1 MRRKLLQT
9 IRKEMQTMKKLIDI
23 FVPDQSDNPVLVS
36 AISFQDSATWPTAEN
51 CMYIDERLL
60 QCFAEKLISPA
71 FQKYD
76 KTKILIMIGNFLQ
89 SKEYELNGLYEST
102 QFEYG
107 PIANYDMTESSRD
120 EDRATTSGDSTESST
135 SFDSTTQKDTGKTVS
150 SGTASNTNIH
160 SLQRSGNIGV
170 TSSQQLI
177 EAQRGVL
184 TFDFIQYVAD
194 LINENFCSTFWIPDR
209 DHIGELEVLL

>member
-1 MRRKLLQT
+1 
-9 IRKEMQTMKKLIDI
+9 MKKLIDI
-23 FVPDQSDNPVLVS
+23 FVNDEHDNPVLIG
-36 AISFQDSATWPTAEN
+36 AIAFPETATWDDITITKA
-51 CMYIDERLL
+51 IDERIRL
-60 QCFAEKLISPA
+60 CFSEKPISPA
-71 FQKYD
+71 FQSWD
-76 KTKILIMIGNFLQ
+76 KLDILQAMGDFL
-89 SKEYELNGLYEST
+89 SGKEYELNGLYETT
-102 QFEYG
+102 QFEYD

-120 EDRATTSGDSTESST
+120 EDRATTGGESTESST

-194 LINENFCSTFWIPDR
+194 LINENFCSAFWIPDR
-209 DHIGELEVLL
+209 DHIGELEAFQ

>member
-1 MRRKLLQT
+1 MLLQI
-9 IRKEMQTMKKLIDI
+9 IRKEMQIMKKLIDI
-23 FVPDQSDNPVLVS
+23 FVNDEHDNPVLIG
-36 AISFQDSATWPTAEN
+36 AIAFPETATWDDITITKA
-51 CMYIDERLL
+51 IDERIRL
-60 QCFAEKLISPA
+60 CFSEKPISPA
-71 FQKYD
+71 FQSWD
-76 KTKILIMIGNFLQ
+76 KLDILQAMGDFL
-89 SKEYELNGLYEST
+89 SGKEYELNGLYETT
-102 QFEYG
+102 QFEYD

-120 EDRATTSGDSTESST
+120 EDRATTGGESTESST

-194 LINENFCSTFWIPDR
+194 LINENFCSAFWIPDR
-209 DHIGELEVLL
+209 DHIGELEAFQ

>member
-1 MRRKLLQT
+1 
-9 IRKEMQTMKKLIDI
+9 MKKLIDI
-23 FVPDQSDNPVLVS
+23 FVNDEHDNPVLIS
-36 AISFQDSATWPTAEN
+36 AIAFPETATWDDITVTKA
-51 CMYIDERLL
+51 IDERIRL
-60 QCFAEKLISPA
+60 CFSEKPISPA
-71 FQKYD
+71 FQSMD
-76 KTKILIMIGNFLQ
+76 KLDILQAMGDFL
-89 SKEYELNGLYEST
+89 SGKEYELNGLYETT
-102 QFEYG
+102 QFEYD

-194 LINENFCSTFWIPDR
+194 LINENFCCTFWIPDR
-209 DHIGELEVLL
+209 DHIGELEAFL

>member
-1 MRRKLLQT
+1 MLLLI
-9 IRKEMQTMKKLIDI
+9 IRKEMPKMKKLIDI
-23 FVPDQSDNPVLVS
+23 FVNDEHDNPVLIS
-36 AISFQDSATWPTAEN
+36 AIAFPESATWDDITVTKA
-51 CMYIDERLL
+51 IDERLRL
-60 QCFAEKLISPA
+60 CFSEKPISPA
-71 FQKYD
+71 FQSMD
-76 KTKILIMIGNFLQ
+76 KLDILQAMGDFL
-89 SKEYELNGLYEST
+89 SGKEYELNGLYEST
-102 QFEYG
+102 QFEYD
-107 PIANYDMTESSRD
+107 PIANYDMTETSRD
-120 EDRATTSGDSTESST
+120 EDRATTSGNSTESST

-150 SGTASNTNIH
+150 SGTANNTNIH

-209 DHIGELEVLL
+209 DHIGELEAFL

>member
-1 MRRKLLQT
+1 
-9 IRKEMQTMKKLIDI
+9 MKKLIDI
-23 FVPDQSDNPVLVS
+23 FVNDEHDNPVLIS
-36 AISFQDSATWPTAEN
+36 AIAFPETATWDDITVTKA
-51 CMYIDERLL
+51 IDERLRL
-60 QCFAEKLISPA
+60 CFSEKPISPA
-71 FQKYD
+71 FQSMD
-76 KTKILIMIGNFLQ
+76 KLDILQAMGDFL
-89 SKEYELNGLYEST
+89 SGKEYELNGLYETT
-102 QFEYG
+102 QFEYD

-135 SFDSTTQKDTGKTVS
+135 SFDSTTQKDIGKTVS
-150 SGTASNTNIH
+150 SGTANNTNIH

-209 DHIGELEVLL
+209 DHIGELEVFI

>member
-1 MRRKLLQT
+1 MLLQI
-9 IRKEMQTMKKLIDI
+9 IRKETPIMKKLIDI
-23 FVPDQSDNPVLVS
+23 FVNDEHDNPVLIS
-36 AISFQDSATWPTAEN
+36 AIAFPETATWDDITVTKA
-51 CMYIDERLL
+51 IDERIRL
-60 QCFAEKLISPA
+60 CFSEKPISPA
-71 FQKYD
+71 FQSMD
-76 KTKILIMIGNFLQ
+76 KLDIIQAMGDFL
-89 SKEYELNGLYEST
+89 SGKEYELNGLYEST
-102 QFEYG
+102 QFEYD

-150 SGTASNTNIH
+150 SGTANNTNIH

-194 LINENFCSTFWIPDR
+194 LINENFCSAFWIPDR
-209 DHIGELEVLL
+209 DHIGELEALL

>member
-1 MRRKLLQT
+1 
-9 IRKEMQTMKKLIDI
+9 MKKLIDI
-23 FVPDQSDNPVLVS
+23 FINDEHDNPVLIS
-36 AISFQDSATWPTAEN
+36 AIAFPETATWDDITVTKA
-51 CMYIDERLL
+51 IDERIRL
-60 QCFAEKLISPA
+60 CFSEKPISPA
-71 FQKYD
+71 FQSMD
-76 KTKILIMIGNFLQ
+76 KLDILQAMGDFL
-89 SKEYELNGLYEST
+89 SGKEYELNGLYEST
-102 QFEYG
+102 QFEYD

-135 SFDSTTQKDTGKTVS
+135 SFDSTTQKDIGKTVS
-150 SGTASNTNIH
+150 SGTANNTNIH

-209 DHIGELEVLL
+209 DHIVELEALL